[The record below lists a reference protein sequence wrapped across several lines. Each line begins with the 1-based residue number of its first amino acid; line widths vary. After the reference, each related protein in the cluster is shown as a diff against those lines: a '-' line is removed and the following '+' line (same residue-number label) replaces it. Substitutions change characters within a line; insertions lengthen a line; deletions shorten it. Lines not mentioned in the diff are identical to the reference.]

1 MQFFPVLLQLTLLLS
16 LPHIYA
22 FHSLYGNLADVLS
35 LLHSLY
41 IYLVFTHLSR
51 LQGFCRVP
59 QYVVQRLCE
68 FQYNTTIPN
77 RRSTLLEACRA
88 TKQIDKLTSQLVSV
102 SCDNSTA
109 THRSTV
115 RFSSQPS
122 SPGRITGGRTERI
135 PTVSGSF
142 LKQPII

>member
-1 MQFFPVLLQLTLLLS
+1 MCC
-16 LPHIYA
+16 
-22 FHSLYGNLADVLS
+22 

-41 IYLVFTHLSR
+41 LYLVFTHLSR
-51 LQGFCRVP
+51 LQGFCKVP
-59 QYVVQRLCE
+59 Q
-68 FQYNTTIPN
+68 
-77 RRSTLLEACRA
+77 A

-109 THRSTV
+109 AARSTV

-135 PTVSGSF
+135 LTFGDRF
-142 LKQPII
+142 